1 MWYVPGK
8 LHDASLRIMRRL
20 MHCMLLLP
28 PRPQVELKVLYT
40 IVLLI
45 YLIFVLNWRFS
56 FNYHVVYDLK
66 NDHVTRN
73 IDLLNFV
80 GLTLS
85 HAIVAMELL
94 WKNRSE
100 QVELQLQRLRHIL
113 RVQFEHNVN
122 LRRIRWY
129 SNTIFAS
136 LVVRVLILATV
147 TIYVNFVTDNLVL
160 LFYSHYSEV
169 VLLMRFSEFTMY
181 SSLILCF
188 YRDLCEVSTTLIAD
202 LESTSPEMCSVR
214 HILLDRLFALQH
226 LHGLL
231 WNSTRLIEQ
240 NFELSLI
247 SIMLKLLVNTSM
259 LPYWIFINATTT
271 KSWAIIQCAY
281 PEDHRFH
288 IAKCIS
294 LADCV
299 ADQLCQLVEII
310 VPCLI
315 CTHCEL
321 IYRQFKSFVS
331 HTLIGSTEY
340 PTESSSNE
348 HLVAAAAGELLLQ
361 CRRHVLY

>member
-40 IVLLI
+40 IVLLL
-45 YLIFVLNWRFS
+45 YLIFVL
-56 FNYHVVYDLK
+56 
-66 NDHVTRN
+66 
-73 IDLLNFV
+73 
-80 GLTLS
+80 
-85 HAIVAMELL
+85 
-94 WKNRSE
+94 
-100 QVELQLQRLRHIL
+100 
-113 RVQFEHNVN
+113 
-122 LRRIRWY
+122 
-129 SNTIFAS
+129 
-136 LVVRVLILATV
+136 
-147 TIYVNFVTDNLVL
+147 
-160 LFYSHYSEV
+160 YSEV

-188 YRDLCEVSTTLIAD
+188 YRDLCKVSTTLIAD

-214 HILLDRLFALQH
+214 YILLDRLFALQH

-271 KSWAIIQCAY
+271 KSWAIIQCVY
-281 PEDHRFH
+281 PEDNRFY

-310 VPCLI
+310 VQCLI
-315 CTHCEL
+315 CTRCER
-321 IYRQFKSFVS
+321 IYRPLKALF
-331 HTLIGSTEY
+331 HTL
-340 PTESSSNE
+340 SSDRQNTQLNLAVMSISSRLQQE
-348 HLVAAAAGELLLQ
+348 RCLFSAGGMFCINNVTLGKVSDFDNANLLHILYLYSVVVYF
-361 CRRHVLY
+361 RRGQLLRHMHTISHDFFGEIIS

>member
-40 IVLLI
+40 IVLLV
-45 YLIFVLNWRFS
+45 YLVFVLNWRFS

-100 QVELQLQRLRHIL
+100 QVELQLQRMRHIL

-122 LRRIRWY
+122 LSRIRWY
-129 SNTIFAS
+129 SNSIFAS

-169 VLLMRFSEFTMY
+169 FLLMRFSEFT
-181 SSLILCF
+181 
-188 YRDLCEVSTTLIAD
+188 RV
-202 LESTSPEMCSVR
+202 V
-214 HILLDRLFALQH
+214 
-226 LHGLL
+226 
-231 WNSTRLIEQ
+231 
-240 NFELSLI
+240 
-247 SIMLKLLVNTSM
+247 
-259 LPYWIFINATTT
+259 
-271 KSWAIIQCAY
+271 
-281 PEDHRFH
+281 
-288 IAKCIS
+288 
-294 LADCV
+294 
-299 ADQLCQLVEII
+299 
-310 VPCLI
+310 
-315 CTHCEL
+315 
-321 IYRQFKSFVS
+321 
-331 HTLIGSTEY
+331 
-340 PTESSSNE
+340 
-348 HLVAAAAGELLLQ
+348 
-361 CRRHVLY
+361 

>member
-8 LHDASLRIMRRL
+8 LHDASLRFMRRL

-40 IVLLI
+40 IVLLV

-100 QVELQLQRLRHIL
+100 QVELQLQRMRHIL

-136 LVVRVLILATV
+136 LVVRVLILAAV

-169 VLLMRFSEFTMY
+169 VLLMRFSEFTKY

-231 WNSTRLIEQ
+231 WNSTRFIEQ

-247 SIMLKLLVNTSM
+247 SIILKLLVNTSM

-281 PEDHRFH
+281 PEGHRFH

-299 ADQLCQLVEII
+299 ADQLCQLIEII

-315 CTHCEL
+315 CTNCER
-321 IYRQFKSFVS
+321 IYRQLKALF
-331 HTLIGSTEY
+331 HTL
-340 PTESSSNE
+340 SSDRQNTQLAWSATSSYACNFT
-348 HLVAAAAGELLLQ
+348 
-361 CRRHVLY
+361 

>member
-1 MWYVPGK
+1 
-8 LHDASLRIMRRL
+8 
-20 MHCMLLLP
+20 MLLLP

-80 GLTLS
+80 GLILS

-94 WKNRSE
+94 WRNRSE
-100 QVELQLQRLRHIL
+100 QVEQQLQRMRHIL
-113 RVQFEHNVN
+113 RVQFGHNVN
-122 LRRIRWY
+122 LRRIRCF
-129 SNTIFAS
+129 SNIIFAS
-136 LVVRVLILATV
+136 LVVRVIILMAF
-147 TIYVNFVTDNLVL
+147 TIHVNFVTDNLVL

-181 SSLILCF
+181 CSLIMCF
-188 YRDLCEVSTTLIAD
+188 YRDLCDVSTILIAE
-202 LESTSPEMCSVR
+202 LERTSSEMCSVR
-214 HILLDRLFALQH
+214 RILLDRLFSLQH

-259 LPYWIFINATTT
+259 LPYWIFINVTTT
-271 KSWAIIQCAY
+271 KSWAIIQCGY
-281 PEDHRFH
+281 PTNHRFF
-288 IAKCIS
+288 C
-294 LADCV
+294 
-299 ADQLCQLVEII
+299 
-310 VPCLI
+310 
-315 CTHCEL
+315 
-321 IYRQFKSFVS
+321 
-331 HTLIGSTEY
+331 
-340 PTESSSNE
+340 
-348 HLVAAAAGELLLQ
+348 
-361 CRRHVLY
+361 